1 MFDLYAAFSLLIY
14 LLLVITILEPLILV
28 ILNKT
33 YALTNQLALE
43 ISLNFN
49 YFVTMIF

>member
-33 YALTNQLALE
+33 YALTNQFALV